1 MNVFIDLENSWYE
14 FLRNVNTEDVHYHPA
29 VEIYKI
35 IARAY
40 GNSSRFYHNLT
51 HIKDVLQSIQLLHK
65 YGQDLTSLKF
75 AAWFHDIVYNP
86 KWNNNEAKSAK
97 FARVCLQKLSVD
109 ESIIHRVSELI
120 LLTQH
125 HRVDS
130 NDIDGQILLDAD
142 LAILGSDW
150 SKYRLY
156 AQNIRREY
164 SWVSDDNYILAR
176 KAILAKFLAR
186 PQIYFFLE
194 ELEVTARQNMLYEYH
209 NINKKAQL
217 S

>member
-1 MNVFIDLENSWYE
+1 MNISIDLESSWYE
-14 FLRNVNTEDVHYHPA
+14 LLRNVNIGNFQYHPA
-29 VEIYKI
+29 AETYKLI
-35 IARAY
+35 TRAY
-40 GNSSRFYHNLT
+40 CDVRRYYHNLN
-51 HIKDVLQSIQLLHK
+51 HISDVLQSIQLLHK

-86 KWNNNEAKSAK
+86 KWGNNEAKSAK
-97 FARVCLQKLSVD
+97 FTRVCLQKLSID
-109 ESIIHRVSELI
+109 ETIIHRVSELI
-120 LLTQH
+120 LLTQRH
-125 HRVDS
+125 QVDS

-176 KAILAKFLAR
+176 KAILEKFLAR
-186 PQIYFFLE
+186 PQIYFFLK
-194 ELEVTARQNMLYEYH
+194 ELEVTARQNMLDEYH
-209 NINKKAQL
+209 HINKKP